1 MEAKPNM
8 ASTKRCWITFLVLL
22 ILVPGAR
29 GQSGSTRLLAKTEKP
44 AARATTTTEEE
55 VQALRE
61 TLAAQHMEIEEL
73 KSTMQR
79 LLQMMQQ
86 TTAARAPGNGQLA
99 LTGAVGNAA
108 ASNAAP
114 GATPESAVSGTTEAE
129 MAARMQADEKRL
141 TELEHP
147 AQIHFRG
154 VTITP
159 GGFLA
164 ANTVFRL
171 HNENA
176 DVLDTYGNVPFSGSA
191 NSRLSE
197 FRFTARHSRLSALFE
212 GKIHDWKASGY
223 YEMDFEGAAPTANQV
238 QTNSFQPRIR
248 QLWAQVEMK
257 NGFSFQGGQA
267 WSLLTSNRRGIS
279 PTTLFIPLTLSA
291 SYNVG
296 HTYARQAGFR
306 VTKNFNDKAWLAFA
320 VENPETV
327 LSAQPTS
334 GTFFT
339 NVFANVLGFSNSP
352 NAASPSSGFV
362 PGATGLSTNLGPD
375 LIAKLAFEPGWGHY
389 ELKLLGR
396 FFRDRFSGNND
407 VTGGGGV
414 GVAMI
419 LPVIAKKFDLVIQGL
434 GGRGIGRYGTAN
446 GSDVTM
452 RPDTTIVPILSY
464 QTLIGLEF
472 HPTPK
477 WDWWLYGGN
486 EYFGRAAYTTT
497 SGTTTI
503 GVGYGSRFNN
513 LSGCN
518 LEIPSS
524 TQRCDAQNR
533 DVWQIQPGFW
543 YRFWKGKEGTVQYG
557 MSYSY
562 VHRRAWAGTVGTSV
576 GVSNPVGINNIVM
589 TSLRYYFP

>member
-1 MEAKPNM
+1 M
-8 ASTKRCWITFLVLL
+8 ALTKRCWITFLVVL

-55 VQALRE
+55 VEALRE
-61 TLAAQHMEIEEL
+61 TLAAQQKEIEEL

-79 LLQMMQQ
+79 LLQTMQQ
-86 TTAARAPGNGQLA
+86 TTAARAPGNGPLA
-99 LTGAVGNAA
+99 LTGPAGNAT

-114 GATPESAVSGTTEAE
+114 GATHESAMSGTTEAE

-176 DVLDTYGNVPFSGSA
+176 DVLDTYGNAPFSGTA
-191 NSRLSE
+191 NSHLSE
-197 FRFTARHSRLSALFE
+197 FRFTARHSRISLLFE
-212 GKIHDWKASGY
+212 GKIHDWKATGY
-223 YEMDFEGAAPTANQV
+223 YEMDFEGAAPTANEV

-257 NGFSFQGGQA
+257 NGFSFLGGQA

-306 VTKNFNDKAWLAFA
+306 VTKNFNEKAWLALA
-320 VENPETV
+320 VENPESV
-327 LSAQPTS
+327 LNVQPTAAS
-334 GTFFT
+334 
-339 NVFANVLGFSNSP
+339 NVFGFATSTNAQSP
-352 NAASPSSGFV
+352 NSGFTLTNT
-362 PGATGLSTNLGPD
+362 PGGTGVSTDLAPD
-375 LIAKLAFEPGWGHY
+375 LIAKVAFESGWGHY
-389 ELKLLGR
+389 EIKALGR

-407 VTGGGGV
+407 VTAGGGLGF
-414 GVAMI
+414 GII

-446 GSDVTM
+446 GSDVTL
-452 RPDTTIVPILSY
+452 RPNNTILPILSY
-464 QTLIGLEF
+464 QTLVGLEL
-472 HPTPK
+472 HPAPK
-477 WDWWLYGGN
+477 LDLWLYGGN

-497 SGTTTI
+497 SGTTMI
-503 GVGYGSRFNN
+503 GVGYGSPLNN

-518 LEIPSS
+518 LETPTSS
-524 TQRCDAQNR
+524 QPCNAQNR

-543 YRFWKGKEGTVQYG
+543 YRFWRGKEGTMQYG

-562 VHRRAWAGTVGTSV
+562 VHRRAWAGTVATSV

>member
-8 ASTKRCWITFLVLL
+8 ALTKRWWITFLVVL
-22 ILVPGAR
+22 ILVPAAR
-29 GQSGSTRLLAKTEKP
+29 GQTGGTRLLAKTEKP

-55 VQALRE
+55 VQVLRE
-61 TLAAQHMEIEEL
+61 TLAAQHEEIEEL

-99 LTGAVGNAA
+99 LTGAAGNAA

-114 GATPESAVSGTTEAE
+114 GATPESAMSGTTEAE

-197 FRFTARHSRLSALFE
+197 FRFTARHSRLSLLFE

-223 YEMDFEGAAPTANQV
+223 YEMDFEGAAPTANEV

-306 VTKNFNDKAWLAFA
+306 VTKNFNEKAWLAFA

-327 LSAQPTS
+327 LSVINPPS
-334 GTFFT
+334 
-339 NVFANVLGFSNSP
+339 NVLGFATSANATSP
-352 NAASPSSGFV
+352 NNGFTLSNV
-362 PGATGLSTNLGPD
+362 PGAAGTSTDLGPD
-375 LIAKLAFEPGWGHY
+375 LIAKVAFEPGWGHY
-389 ELKLLGR
+389 EIKALGR
-396 FFRDRFSGNND
+396 FFRDRLTGNTN
-407 VTGGGGV
+407 VTGGGGLGV
-414 GVAMI
+414 GI
-419 LPVIAKKFDLVIQGL
+419 FLPVIAKKFDLVIQGL

-446 GSDVTM
+446 GSDVTL
-452 RPDTTIVPILSY
+452 RPDATIVPLLSY
-464 QTLIGLEF
+464 QTLIGLEL

-477 WDWWLYGGN
+477 WDLWLYGGN

-497 SGTTTI
+497 SGTTTT
-503 GVGYGSRFNN
+503 GVGYGSPLNN

-518 LEIPSS
+518 LEVTTLS
-524 TQRCDAQNR
+524 CNAQNR

-543 YRFWKGKEGTVQYG
+543 YRIWKAKEGTVQYG

-589 TSLRYYFP
+589 TSLRYYLP